1 MNYLLN
7 TTNHCDFKTLE
18 IGRMKPR
25 AYFVPQKTFEAAKKV
40 DFRDERKESD
50 IATLLSGEWDFKY
63 YKKKSELPETLDT
76 SEISF
81 DKVSVPST
89 WQRTGFDSPAY
100 INCPYGFDPV
110 ALGLPEGKGV
120 KPPELPEDFPC
131 GVYRKKINI
140 DDTEK
145 EYVLTFL
152 GVSPC
157 IDLYVN
163 GKFVGYGE
171 GSHNSYEFNI
181 TKFITEGEN
190 EIVAVVFKWCTGT
203 YLEAQDMFR
212 ENGIFRDV
220 LLYAYDKTYINDYEV
235 ETVRRGRN
243 YDLTVHFKVNGNTDG
258 YFAKAALYDGETLLA
273 EDSADAENGYVA
285 FKKLFVSQ
293 WSAEVPKLY
302 ELYITLENGDGEKMT
317 VRSYVGFRDIK
328 IDGTTFLFNGEKIK
342 LFGVNHHDS
351 HETKGYAMS
360 IEDLEKDVRLMKEYN
375 VNCVRTSHYPP
386 DPAFLTLADIYG
398 LYLVDEA
405 DIETHGLPHLG
416 VEWNVIAH
424 NLQWANRFKDRVRRM
439 FMRDRSHPCIIMWS
453 LGNESSG
460 YKCHDRCYDMLKNE
474 LKTKIPVHYESACRT
489 IRQHYDVYSEMY
501 THPDDLIKIRERKRG
516 KSYTEVPFFLCEY
529 CHAMGMGPG
538 ALREYIDIF
547 ESDDIFMGGCIWEW
561 CDHSVR
567 HVGDGF
573 KYEYT
578 YGGDHGEKLH
588 DECFCVDGL
597 FYPDRTPH
605 TGALEMKEL
614 YRPLKATRFS
624 CNKLT
629 LFNKNFFRDSSYIEV
644 YWEYNVNGETEVCG
658 SFSTDI
664 APRKGKKYPLPIPEI
679 DYSKNVYL
687 DIYYIEGDFEI
698 AKEQLILSEARFDY
712 PGLTSG
718 KVGVESDG
726 EKITVSF
733 EGGVI
738 EFSEET
744 GEMVK
749 YEKDGVSV
757 LNSTP
762 VFSDG
767 FKLNLTRAYMDNDRV
782 KRIDWEKHGLSF
794 DTKLVLEDL
803 TAEVKAGVASV
814 SEYISVYGSE
824 DILFNAS
831 VIYIIGANGV
841 VDIEVSLVPDEGSK
855 EKVEKLPRLG
865 LLFEADKSFSEIE
878 YFGRGE
884 CECLSDCKAQSL
896 MGLYKATVA
905 SQHEPYIRPQDNMN
919 HCDTSY
925 LKLLNENGDEI
936 LIYSDKSFTFNVHN
950 YSQKLLF
957 GAEHRED
964 LHDEGATF
972 VTLDGFTCGTGTG
985 SCGPNTLPEYEVDAT
1000 EELNFNFVIAPKKG
1014 K

>member
-1 MNYLLN
+1 MKYLLN

-18 IGRMKPR
+18 VNRLKPR
-25 AYFVPQKTFEAAKKV
+25 AYFIPQKTLEAAKAA
-40 DFRDERKESD
+40 DFRTERGKSD
-50 IATLLSGEWDFKY
+50 IAVLLSGEWDFKY
-63 YKKKSELPETLDT
+63 YKRKSKLPKTLDT
-76 SEISF
+76 SRLSF
-81 DKVSVPST
+81 DKVTVPST

-110 ALGLPEGKGV
+110 ALGLPEGEGV

-131 GVYRKKINI
+131 GIYRKRVHL
-140 DDTEK
+140 DDMSK
-145 EYVLTFL
+145 EYVISFL

-163 GKFVGYGE
+163 GEFVGYGE

-181 TKFITEGEN
+181 TKYLKEGEN
-190 EIVAVVFKWCTGT
+190 ELVAVVFKWCTGT

-220 LLYAYDKTYINDYEV
+220 ILYAYDKTYINDFEALT
-235 ETVRRGRN
+235 EKSGKR
-243 YDLTVHFKVNGNTDG
+243 YDLNIKYKVNGKTDG
-258 YFAKAALYDGETLLA
+258 YTVKAALFDGASQVA
-273 EDSADAENGYVA
+273 EGAAAAEAGELS
-285 FKKLFVSQ
+285 FKKLSVTE
-293 WSAEVPKLY
+293 WNAELPKLY
-302 ELYITLENGDGEKMT
+302 RLFITLENEDGEKMSLYT
-317 VRSYVGFRDIK
+317 YVGFRDIK
-328 IDGTTFLFNGEKIK
+328 IDGTTFLFNGKKIK
-342 LFGVNHHDS
+342 LKGVNHHDS

-360 IEDLEKDVRLMKEYN
+360 IDDLEKDVRLMKEYN

-416 VEWNVIAH
+416 VDWNIISH
-424 NLQWANRFKDRVRRM
+424 DLKWANRFKDRVRRM
-439 FMRDRSHPCIIMWS
+439 YMRDRSHPCIIMWS
-453 LGNESSG
+453 LGNESGG
-460 YKCHDRCYDMLKNE
+460 YKCHDKCADMLKNE
-474 LKTKIPVHYESACRT
+474 LKTSIPVHYEGACRSK
-489 IRQHYDVYSEMY
+489 RQHYDVYSEMY
-501 THPDDLIKIRERKRG
+501 THPDELIKIRDRKKG
-516 KSYTEVPFFLCEY
+516 KSYNEVPFFLCEY

-538 ALREYIDIF
+538 ALEEYMRIF

-614 YRPLKATRFS
+614 YRPLRVRRLAG
-624 CNKLT
+624 NKLT
-629 LFNKNFFRDSSYIEV
+629 LFNTNRFRNSSYIEV
-644 YWEYNVNGETEVCG
+644 YWEYNVNGETEICG

-664 APRKGKKYPLPIPEI
+664 EPQKEKTYTLPLPKT
-679 DYSKNVYL
+679 DYSANVYL
-687 DIYYIEGDFEI
+687 DIYYIDGSFEI
-698 AKEQLILSEARFDY
+698 AKEQLALSEARFDF
-712 PGLTSG
+712 PGLSSG
-718 KVGVESDG
+718 KVDVSSDG
-726 EKITVSF
+726 EKITVHF

-738 EFSEET
+738 EFCEAT
-744 GEMVK
+744 GEMTK
-749 YEKDGVSV
+749 YEKDGVAV
-757 LNSTP
+757 LNGNP
-762 VFSDG
+762 VFSEG

-782 KRIDWEKHGLSF
+782 KRRDWEAHGLTY

-803 TAEVKAGVASV
+803 TAEVKAGIASV

-824 DILFNAS
+824 DVLFNAS
-831 VIYIIGANGV
+831 VLYIIGANGV
-841 VDIEVSLVPDEGSK
+841 VDIEVSLVPDEGSR
-855 EKVEKLPRLG
+855 ERLEKLPRLG
-865 LLFEADKSFSEIE
+865 LLFEADKSFSQLE

-896 MGLYKATVA
+896 IGLYKSSVELE
-905 SQHEPYIRPQDNMN
+905 HEPYIRPQDNMN

-925 LKLLNENGDEI
+925 LKLLRENGDEI

-957 GAEHRED
+957 EAEHRED

-1000 EELNFNFVIAPKKG
+1000 KELNFNFVIVPKKA
-1014 K
+1014 